1 MDECQGGLE
10 KGGDVE
16 SVGRNE
22 GAVSARGWGE
32 AVVGLGDDGNRL
44 IGLHV
49 DETRDRRAES
59 LLDRVVDGFDFFLD
73 GARVTVVESEHW
85 LRKGG
90 VRVCFTDGFG
100 SE

>member
-16 SVGRNE
+16 SVGRDE

-44 IGLHV
+44 IGLYV

-85 LRKGG
+85 LWRGD
-90 VRVCFTDGFG
+90 VRVCVNDGVWP
-100 SE
+100 E